1 MKAFLSFV
9 KLLHPAVE
17 SEIDGHGLYSNDIW
31 LAIHY
36 DEEVFLVSNG
46 SKQQADLIL
55 LVGGSYYRKWYQL
68 PQLGPVRLVDA
79 LACWNVTTSL
89 FIILKKPRCPPSSG
103 STQVKQAMIQ
113 MNCLSL
119 EALLAKKDNL
129 AAFNTME
136 IEDQEC
142 LGAKLME
149 FGYFPI
155 QKSQWKDEKHAYKQ
169 KEQMET
175 MSTKQEDQY
184 RKFQEDMDDMKQE
197 QDRTLNKLL
206 ETEKQNEGLRNEADT
221 YRTEIHYRLH
231 LENQYYEKQSVMA
244 KMETQSLDSKLKIKD
259 LEAQL
264 QLKDTE
270 LSDVEAALKAE
281 AETLRQQK
289 KDLHKQQDHIE
300 RLQEEL
306 GALQKSNADTGN
318 PESVAT
324 DMHSPMTTEK
334 NAMAHFS
341 SCDDIRLKSVLLE
354 LKNSQM
360 AFLEAQKEAAD
371 YHQVLKAMETKTFE
385 LETQLSQRVED
396 LPTVSSLEDQT
407 TISDLRREL
416 ETQRYTIHIFYLN
429 RNSEGTSV
437 EIRGMNINESTSEIR
452 RQLGRTLAQ
461 IAIANEQVLSFEQV
475 LAPLVFVVIHGS
487 SRISGFQARLKNVH
501 KHIQRLDDTVHQ
513 QSSKTEGL
521 QEQCDTLSKALSIE
535 KEMAIQLQAKLAQTT
550 ASNEKYVLRLEQTL
564 AHLAL
569 VVICGSSRLSRLQA
583 RLTRIHKHIQR
594 LDSIIDQLSTK
605 HKGLQQQ
612 CNEFEQAALVEQ
624 VAITQLKADCSTL
637 SARCSASE
645 AHVEE
650 LEQAISSEQ
659 KSSLNLQGEKKV
671 LGEQNL
677 KLQQKTEELQQQ
689 WDELEQ
695 AALAEQVSIA
705 QLRADYSTVSAQ
717 CSALEQAISSEQSS
731 SLNLQ
736 QENQELE
743 NQKIQ
748 FQQVIYHVQPEM
760 SPQNILYQ
768 KTEELQQQCDELGQ
782 AALVEQVTITQL
794 KADYSTLSARC
805 SASEARAE
813 ELEQAISSEQN
824 SSLNLQGE
832 KQVLG
837 EQNVKLQQKTEE
849 LQQQCDELEK
859 AASAEQ
865 VSITQLRADYSTVS
879 ARCSALEQAI
889 SLEQISSLNLQQE
902 NQELENQKIQFQQ
915 HMDELQRQCDEL
927 VQIVSSGEDTTAQLR
942 TNHLAALAQYMDLQT
957 QTTEF
962 QRNLSRAEQEHESLQ
977 LNYENLQQEYENLQ
991 LEHQTFD
998 KDLVILYKTSQD
1010 PTRLQDTA
1018 KVLQDRKTAKPEM
1031 ILTRSLVRL
1040 WLEALILK
1048 IEKLIFLHFDLV
1060 SCATRPQGP
1069 KDRKIF
1075 VKWLMEEM
1083 QVNSESQ
1090 LQQIIRTMEGEGD
1103 EVHSQIESLKHENDM
1118 LHNNFEK
1125 LQEHYTQKSSE
1136 SKNHTLMFMINQ
1148 KAHILTQFQTNKE
1161 LEEKKIQIETL
1172 QQELET
1178 AQVEI
1183 QDRDK
1188 NDLIV
1193 LSGVHALGMRE
1204 VERRH
1209 RKMEQTEA

>member
-1 MKAFLSFV
+1 MASFTLDHAMKAFLSFV

-31 LAIHY
+31 LAIYY
-36 DEEVFLVSNG
+36 DEE
-46 SKQQADLIL
+46 
-55 LVGGSYYRKWYQL
+55 
-68 PQLGPVRLVDA
+68 
-79 LACWNVTTSL
+79 
-89 FIILKKPRCPPSSG
+89 
-103 STQVKQAMIQ
+103 
-113 MNCLSL
+113 
-119 EALLAKKDNL
+119 
-129 AAFNTME
+129 
-136 IEDQEC
+136 
-142 LGAKLME
+142 
-149 FGYFPI
+149 
-155 QKSQWKDEKHAYKQ
+155 KSEWKDEHTHYYTFRKHAYKQ

-184 RKFQEDMDDMKQE
+184 RKFQEDMDDMQQE

-206 ETEKQNEGLRNEADT
+206 ETEKQNEGLRNEADA
-221 YRTEIHYRLH
+221 YQTEIHYRLR

-289 KDLHKQQDHIE
+289 KDLHKQRDHIE

-306 GALQKSNADTGN
+306 GALQESNADTGN
-318 PESVAT
+318 SESVAT
-324 DMHSPMTTEK
+324 DTNSPMTMEK

-341 SCDDIRLKSVLLE
+341 SCDEDTRLKSVLLE

-360 AFLEAQKEAAD
+360 TCLEAQKEAAD

-385 LETQLSQRVED
+385 LETQLSQHLED
-396 LPTVSSLEDQT
+396 LPTASSLEDQT

-501 KHIQRLDDTVHQ
+501 KHIQRLDDTAHQ

-535 KEMAIQLQAKLAQTT
+535 KEMAIQLQAKLAQAT

-612 CNEFEQAALVEQ
+612 CNE
-624 VAITQLKADCSTL
+624 
-637 SARCSASE
+637 
-645 AHVEE
+645 
-650 LEQAISSEQ
+650 
-659 KSSLNLQGEKKV
+659 
-671 LGEQNL
+671 
-677 KLQQKTEELQQQ
+677 
-689 WDELEQ
+689 LEQ
-695 AALAEQVSIA
+695 AALA
-705 QLRADYSTVSAQ
+705 
-717 CSALEQAISSEQSS
+717 
-731 SLNLQ
+731 
-736 QENQELE
+736 
-743 NQKIQ
+743 
-748 FQQVIYHVQPEM
+748 
-760 SPQNILYQ
+760 
-768 KTEELQQQCDELGQ
+768 
-782 AALVEQVTITQL
+782 EQVTITQL

-805 SASEARAE
+805 SASEAHAE
-813 ELEQAISSEQN
+813 ELEQGISSEQN

-837 EQNVKLQQKTEE
+837 EQNLKLQQKTEE
-849 LQQQCDELEK
+849 LQQKCDELEQ

-889 SLEQISSLNLQQE
+889 SVEQSSSLNLQQE
-902 NQELENQKIQFQQ
+902 NQELENQKIQVQQKTEELQRQCDKLEQAALVEQVTITQLKADYSTLSARCSASEAHAEELEQAISSEQNSSLNLQGEKQVLGEQNLKLQQKTEELQQKCDELEQAASAEQVSITQLRADYSTVSARCSALEQAISVEQSSSLNLQQENQELENQMIQFQQ

-942 TNHLAALAQYMDLQT
+942 TNHLAALAQYMDLQA
-957 QTTEF
+957 QTTQF
-962 QRNLSRAEQEHESLQ
+962 QQNLSRAEQEHESLQ

-991 LEHQTFD
+991 LEYEYLNST
-998 KDLVILYKTSQD
+998 T
-1010 PTRLQDTA
+1010 
-1018 KVLQDRKTAKPEM
+1018 
-1031 ILTRSLVRL
+1031 
-1040 WLEALILK
+1040 
-1048 IEKLIFLHFDLV
+1048 
-1060 SCATRPQGP
+1060 
-1069 KDRKIF
+1069 
-1075 VKWLMEEM
+1075 EEM
-1083 QVNSESQ
+1083 QVNGESQ

-1103 EVHSQIESLKHENDM
+1103 ELHSQIESLKHENDM
-1118 LHNNFEK
+1118 LHNNFER
-1125 LQEHYTQKSSE
+1125 LQEHYTQKISE
-1136 SKNHTLMFMINQ
+1136 SKKWKLQCSTDL
-1148 KAHILTQFQTNKE
+1148 KAHILTQFQINKE
-1161 LEEKKIQIETL
+1161 LAEKNIQIETL

-1178 AQVEI
+1178 AQVEM

-1204 VERRH
+1204 RN
-1209 RKMEQTEA
+1209 A